1 MAWRPLGTGCRARP
15 LWMQTARRIL
25 QGCFFGPLSPPPSLK
40 RGRSE
45 LSVDY
50 YKPSRQTQ
58 KPVGAYDSGGHLMS
72 LSEDLKNLKRIFR
85 TESSA
90 GLQVQMD
97 SLRLT
102 VEKGKEMIRFLR
114 AKLHAVKEEL
124 RPTKQE
130 IANEKGRTQVVA
142 STLADE
148 RGANATMMR

>member
-1 MAWRPLGTGCRARP
+1 
-15 LWMQTARRIL
+15 
-25 QGCFFGPLSPPPSLK
+25 
-40 RGRSE
+40 
-45 LSVDY
+45 
-50 YKPSRQTQ
+50 
-58 KPVGAYDSGGHLMS
+58 MS

-97 SLRLT
+97 SLRLA

-124 RPTKQE
+124 RATKQE